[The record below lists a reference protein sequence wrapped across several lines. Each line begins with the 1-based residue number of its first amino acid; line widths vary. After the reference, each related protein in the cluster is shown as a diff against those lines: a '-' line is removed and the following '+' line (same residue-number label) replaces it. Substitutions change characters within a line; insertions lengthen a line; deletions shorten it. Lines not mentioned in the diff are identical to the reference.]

1 MRGIFSSKLLNSR
14 IHSADTQ
21 KSEQI
26 LGYFVGPCLV
36 YMMYFGI
43 AGTYLTQFYTDVLGL
58 AGGFLTLMPLVS
70 KIISGI
76 ASFVIGRMIDRTR
89 TSQGKARPW
98 ILASGILLA
107 ICGILLYAVPRA
119 SYEIQIAWVVVSY
132 NLFFGLAFAVY
143 SLSHSLM
150 VPLSTRNTKQR
161 DTLAMLTSTGT
172 AMIPGMLST
181 TLMPLLISRIGV
193 GEDAQGSWIT
203 IMGILSILAIP
214 ATLIEYYFTIERVTA
229 ESDHSKQE
237 SASFGKQIIACFQDK
252 YWVMIIA
259 FTLILHLCN
268 SLSSSSML
276 YYCNWVL
283 GNSVESGATKQILVN
298 MIGQAPM
305 GFGVVILWP
314 LVRKFGKRKV
324 TMVGFTIAALGSLMV
339 LLNADNLTMVLAC
352 LFIKSTGAVPTY
364 VMASLLAEALDHVE
378 WKHGFRADGFSASIN
393 SIIQTVVMGLA
404 QTLLL
409 AGIHAFGYIAPESTS
424 QILIQSDSI
433 RTFFSWCFAGLPVIG
448 YGICAAIMLFYN
460 IESKMSDITV
470 DLANRKANNK

>member
-98 ILASGILLA
+98 ILTSGILLA

-181 TLMPLLISRIGV
+181 ILMPLLISRIGV
-193 GEDAQGSWIT
+193 GGDAQGSWLT
-203 IMGILSILAIP
+203 IMGVLSILAIP
-214 ATLIEYYFTIERVTA
+214 ATLMEYYFTIERVTA
-229 ESDHSKQE
+229 ESDQTKQE
-237 SASFGKQIIACFQDK
+237 TVSFGKQIAACFQDK

-259 FTLILHLCN
+259 FTLILNLCN

-298 MIGQAPM
+298 MVGQAPM

-409 AGIHAFGYIAPESTS
+409 AGINAFGYIAPESTS

-433 RTFFSWCFAGLPVIG
+433 RTFFSWCFAGLPMIG